1 MLDAAMDVA
10 MPTRKGRHLVPMGL
24 LLALTACS
32 PYADAERD
40 VAAGGRGLAKLNPS
54 PQQGYELVLTLKDAP
69 GPFAV
74 VEGVAQYDVS
84 NHKDCGRVLWATG
97 TASRIT
103 SQEPIALRQ
112 VGENEYRGTFYLDR
126 MQDEDYYGR
135 GVCHWTLTGV
145 GAMLRATGDTA
156 NTRFLTFLKKDRV
169 DAGSPL
175 TLHYPKIAYPRAE
188 LAANYPASG
197 KENPSEYKEELR
209 DALFSTTTTVQKLA
223 P

>member
-1 MLDAAMDVA
+1 MGVA
-10 MPTRKGRHLVPMGL
+10 LPERKRQP
-24 LLALTACS
+24 LLALLALIPLAACS

-40 VAAGGRGLAKLNPS
+40 VAAGGRGLAKLNPA
-54 PQQGYELVLTLKDAP
+54 PKQGYELVLTLKDAP

-74 VEGVAQYDVS
+74 VEGVAQYDAR
-84 NHKDCGRVLWATG
+84 NYAACGRIVPATG
-97 TASRIT
+97 TAGRIT

-112 VGENEYRGTFYLDR
+112 VDKNEYRGTFYLDR

-156 NTRFLTFLKKDRV
+156 STRFLTFLKKDRV

-175 TLHYPKIAYPRAE
+175 TLHYPKDAYPRAE

-209 DALFSTTTTVQKLA
+209 DALFSTTTTVQKLVQ
-223 P
+223 

>member
-1 MLDAAMDVA
+1 MGVA
-10 MPTRKGRHLVPMGL
+10 LPDRKRRP
-24 LLALTACS
+24 LLALLALIPLAACS

-40 VAAGGRGLAKLNPS
+40 VAAGGRGLAKLNPA
-54 PQQGYELVLTLKDAP
+54 PKQGYELVLTLKDAP

-74 VEGVAQYDVS
+74 VEGVAQYDAR
-84 NHKDCGRVLWATG
+84 NYAACGRIVPATG
-97 TASRIT
+97 TAGRIT

-112 VGENEYRGTFYLDR
+112 VDKNEYRGTFYLDR

-145 GAMLRATGDTA
+145 GAMLRATTGEAD
-156 NTRFLTFLKKDRV
+156 TRFLTFIGKERM

-175 TLHYPKIAYPRAE
+175 TLYYPRVAYPRAE

-209 DALFSTTTTVQKLA
+209 DALFLTTTTVQKLA

>member
-1 MLDAAMDVA
+1 MQDQAMGVA
-10 MPTRKGRHLVPMGL
+10 LPERKRQP
-24 LLALTACS
+24 LLALLALIPLAACS

-84 NHKDCGRVLWATG
+84 NHKDCGRVLRATG

-103 SQEPIALRQ
+103 SQELVTLRQ

-135 GVCHWTLTGV
+135 GVCHWALTGV
-145 GAMLRATGDTA
+145 GAMLRATTGEAD
-156 NTRFLTFLKKDRV
+156 TRFLTFIDKERM
-169 DAGSPL
+169 DAGSRV
-175 TLHYPKIAYPRAE
+175 TRHYPRAD
-188 LAANYPASG
+188 YPRIEEIIGYGASG
-197 KENPSEYKEELR
+197 EEDPSSYRADLR

>member
-1 MLDAAMDVA
+1 MQDQAMGVA
-10 MPTRKGRHLVPMGL
+10 LPERKRQP
-24 LLALTACS
+24 LLALLALIPLAACS

-40 VAAGGRGLAKLNPS
+40 VAAGGRGLAKLNPA
-54 PQQGYELVLTLKDAP
+54 PKQGYELVLTLKDAP

-74 VEGVAQYDVS
+74 VEGVAQYDAR
-84 NHKDCGRVLWATG
+84 NYAACGRIVPATG
-97 TASRIT
+97 TAGRIT

-135 GVCHWTLTGV
+135 GVCHWALTGV
-145 GAMLRATGDTA
+145 GAMLRATTGEAD
-156 NTRFLTFLKKDRV
+156 TRFLTFIDKERM
-169 DAGSPL
+169 DAGSRV
-175 TLHYPKIAYPRAE
+175 TRHYPRAD
-188 LAANYPASG
+188 YPRIEEITGYGASG
-197 KENPSEYKEELR
+197 EEDPSSYRADLR

>member
-1 MLDAAMDVA
+1 MGVA
-10 MPTRKGRHLVPMGL
+10 LPERKRQP
-24 LLALTACS
+24 LLALLALIPLAACS

-74 VEGVAQYDVS
+74 VEGVAQYDVR

-103 SQEPIALRQ
+103 SQEL
-112 VGENEYRGTFYLDR
+112 VELHKFDGNEYRGTFYLDR

-145 GAMLRATGDTA
+145 GAMLRATNGEAD
-156 NTRFLTFLKKDRV
+156 TRFLTFV
-169 DAGSPL
+169 DNKRMGNDSPL
-175 TLHYPKIAYPRAE
+175 TLYYPKLIYPRADNV
-188 LAANYPASG
+188 ANFGASG
-197 KENPSEYKEELR
+197 EEEPSGYSEDLR

>member
-1 MLDAAMDVA
+1 MGVA
-10 MPTRKGRHLVPMGL
+10 LPERKRQP
-24 LLALTACS
+24 LLALLALIPLAACS

-74 VEGVAQYDVS
+74 VEGVAQYDAR
-84 NHKDCGRVLWATG
+84 NYAACGRIVPATG

-197 KENPSEYKEELR
+197 KENPSEYKEDLR

>member
-1 MLDAAMDVA
+1 MGVA
-10 MPTRKGRHLVPMGL
+10 LPERKRQP
-24 LLALTACS
+24 LLALLALIPLAACS

-74 VEGVAQYDVS
+74 VEGVAQYDAR
-84 NHKDCGRVLWATG
+84 NYAACGRIVPATG
-97 TASRIT
+97 TAGRIT

-135 GVCHWTLTGV
+135 GVCHWALTGV
-145 GAMLRATGDTA
+145 GAMLRATTGEAD
-156 NTRFLTFLKKDRV
+156 TRFLTFIDKERMENE
-169 DAGSPL
+169 SPL
-175 TLHYPKIAYPRAE
+175 TLYYPKLIYP
-188 LAANYPASG
+188 LATTVANYGASG
-197 KENPSEYKEELR
+197 EENPSEYSEDLR